1 MKYETVWLHFLRD
14 IIGLLLFRNFATI
27 ATWHNDFFSL
37 YQGILPQSFVKSTE
51 ESLRKFL
58 QNTGKEC

>member
-14 IIGLLLFRNFATI
+14 IIGLLLSRNFATI
-27 ATWHNDFFSL
+27 AIWHNDFFSL
-37 YQGILPQSFVKSTE
+37 YHGILPQSFVKSTE

-58 QNTGKEC
+58 QNTSKEY

>member
-14 IIGLLLFRNFATI
+14 IIGLLLSRNFATI
-27 ATWHNDFFSL
+27 TTWHNDFFSL

-58 QNTGKEC
+58 QNTGKEY